1 MKVTIDN
8 ELIIK
13 AKQLSD
19 IKTNK
24 AIVEKALELFVA
36 IETQKKLKE
45 LLGKIAL
52 DDIAFQ

>member
-24 AIVEKALELFVA
+24 AIIEKALELFVA